1 MEHNPGDIRLLVVE
15 DSPTQAEYIRQ
26 ILLRAGYRVT
36 TAIDGKTALTCV
48 GVEPPDLI
56 ISDIVMPG
64 MDGYTLCREI
74 RDRYG
79 IPVILLTQLFDPEDI
94 VRGLACGAVNFI
106 IKPFDA
112 DYLVDTVADVLSFGK
127 MQNIISRNDE
137 VDATFG
143 KKTYTITA
151 GKDQILRVLI
161 STYATAVRKN
171 IELQEARDELYGV
184 NEQLQE
190 FVEELHQAN
199 DDLQHEIDERQ
210 RIEDALIDAHEKL
223 HLLTSITRHDIRNH
237 ITVIEGFVELASG
250 GDGIVSPEAAFTRI
264 REAAR
269 RIIKIIEFT
278 GNYQEIGSCDRE
290 WLSLS
295 DLAGDAM
302 ALIDLGGISVTASL
316 PDLEILADPL
326 MGTVIATIIENSIRH
341 GKKVTTIHITAEI
354 EKDLCIRI
362 TDDGIGIPPH
372 KKERIFEQGYG
383 ENTGLGLFLASR
395 ILATCEFGISEIGTY
410 GEGACFEI
418 RIPKGRFR

>member
-36 TAIDGKTALTCV
+36 TAIDGKTALNCV
-48 GVEPPDLI
+48 EVEPPDLI

-127 MQNIISRNDE
+127 LQNIISRNGE

-171 IELQEARDELYGV
+171 IELQEARDELYRV

-190 FVEELHQAN
+190 FVEELHQTN
-199 DDLQHEIDERQ
+199 DELQHEIDERQ

-237 ITVIEGFVELASG
+237 LTVIEGFVELASP
-250 GDGIVSPEAAFTRI
+250 GDEMVSAQAAFTRI

-278 GNYQEIGSCDRE
+278 GDYQEIGSYDRE
-290 WLSLS
+290 WLKLS
-295 DLAGDAM
+295 GLIEEAT
-302 ALIDLGGISVTASL
+302 ALIDLSGISVTTSL

-326 MGTVIATIIENSIRH
+326 IETVIATIIENAIRH
-341 GKKVTTIHITAEI
+341 GKKVTTIRITADI
-354 EKDLCIRI
+354 ERDLCIRI
-362 TDDGIGIPPH
+362 TDDGVGIPIAQ
-372 KKERIFEQGYG
+372 KERIFEQGFG
-383 ENTGLGLFLASR
+383 QNTGLGLFLASR
-395 ILATCEFGISEIGTY
+395 ILTTCDFGISETGKQ

-418 RIPKGRFR
+418 KIPEGRFR

>member
-1 MEHNPGDIRLLVVE
+1 MRHNPGDTRLLVVE

-36 TAIDGKTALTCV
+36 TAIDGKAALTCV
-48 GVEPPDLI
+48 EAEPPDLI

-74 RDRYG
+74 RDCWG

-112 DYLVDTVADVLSFGK
+112 DYLVDTVADVLGAGRL
-127 MQNIISRNDE
+127 QNIISRNGE
-137 VDATFG
+137 VDAIFG

-151 GKDQILRVLI
+151 EKAQILRVLI

-171 IELQEARDELYGV
+171 IELQEARDELYGM

-190 FVEELHQAN
+190 FVEELHQTN

-237 ITVIEGFVELASG
+237 LTVIEGFVELASS
-250 GDGIVSPEAAFTRI
+250 DDRPVSPEAAFIRI
-264 REAAR
+264 REAAH
-269 RIIKIIEFT
+269 RIGKIIEFT

-290 WLSLS
+290 WLNLR
-295 DLAGDAM
+295 DLAGDAT
-302 ALIDLGGISVTASL
+302 ALIDLNGISVTSSL
-316 PDLEILADPL
+316 PDIEILADPL
-326 MGTVIATIIENSIRH
+326 METVIATIIENAIRH
-341 GKKVTTIHITAEI
+341 GKKITRIHLTADIGE
-354 EKDLCIRI
+354 DLRIRI
-362 TDDGIGIPPH
+362 TDDGIGIPQS

-395 ILATCEFGISEIGTY
+395 ILATCEFGISETGTY
-410 GEGACFEI
+410 GEGASFEI
-418 RIPKGRFR
+418 RIPTERFR